1 MAESGRD
8 GRELLSAGWATS
20 AEMRHEPKG
29 DVIKGIERGKVEG
42 EEFMHILELVDIFA
56 TFVT

>member
-1 MAESGRD
+1 
-8 GRELLSAGWATS
+8 
-20 AEMRHEPKG
+20 MRHEPKG

>member
-1 MAESGRD
+1 
-8 GRELLSAGWATS
+8 
-20 AEMRHEPKG
+20 MRHALKG
-29 DVIKGIERGKVEG
+29 NVIRGIGRRKVGG

>member
-1 MAESGRD
+1 
-8 GRELLSAGWATS
+8 
-20 AEMRHEPKG
+20 MRHVLKG
-29 DVIKGIERGKVEG
+29 DVIRGIGRGMVEG